1 MSTPGLGLAGIV
13 NFHSAKTLLLF
24 PLQTSFDKARIVRL
38 ESAPTLGLGWCK
50 NRLNTEVMVGR

>member
-38 ESAPTLGLGWCK
+38 ESAPALGLG
-50 NRLNTEVMVGR
+50 